1 VTANEIKTELE
12 SLLAK
17 SSWWKRFVGSQF
29 VSYLSLFIAQLLER
43 VTRTSERNLQESF
56 LSLATKRTSVL
67 AGAEDRG
74 YVGRKISPS
83 KGVLAITNKG
93 AARYDVPQYA
103 TLTGS
108 NQLPYMVMEGV
119 SIEAGETIHV
129 ATEQIERAYSVLTAA
144 NDEKWLSV
152 ALPIETT
159 QNTHKLIV
167 RVNDEEWEE
176 RFKFRNATP
185 TSQVYAENYKST
197 DQLSIRFGNDI
208 TGKAIEQGDVIE
220 LEYWLTEGA
229 TTLIDGQKLEF
240 TGGFE
245 NLNEGLT
252 VQTHTAVIGGDE
264 AEDLESIRDGAL
276 YSSVYDEQVVWD
288 GDFKSFIQRNVAG
301 LSFLQVWGES
311 EQEQLDG
318 ASSVLNI
325 NKVFICAYSG
335 TKGEAV
341 NAEILELFEGREAY
355 NEKYVTAPR
364 VDTPFTVTVIGK
376 VYANADPSKA
386 ETIVQEALTS
396 MYGKN
401 VTSVRPSITKNA
413 LWKHVEALVDEY
425 GIESFELEV
434 TGLEEN
440 PSINVYQ
447 YLDEVGSSATF
458 SYI

>member
-1 VTANEIKTELE
+1 
-12 SLLAK
+12 
-17 SSWWKRFVGSQF
+17 
-29 VSYLSLFIAQLLER
+29 
-43 VTRTSERNLQESF
+43 
-56 LSLATKRTSVL
+56 
-67 AGAEDRG
+67 
-74 YVGRKISPS
+74 
-83 KGVLAITNKG
+83 
-93 AARYDVPQYA
+93 
-103 TLTGS
+103 
-108 NQLPYMVMEGV
+108 
-119 SIEAGETIHV
+119 
-129 ATEQIERAYSVLTAA
+129 
-144 NDEKWLSV
+144 
-152 ALPIETT
+152 
-159 QNTHKLIV
+159 
-167 RVNDEEWEE
+167 
-176 RFKFRNATP
+176 
-185 TSQVYAENYKST
+185 VYAENYKST